1 MEYNKNVKIYYD
13 KGVTDGSAWRRFS
26 QKRQSNSVIKQ
37 YKSPCSPEVYNLPCP
52 LWDAEL

>member
-37 YKSPCSPEVYNLPCP
+37 YKSPCSPEVYNLPCTQ
-52 LWDAEL
+52 WDAEL